1 MEIFNSY
8 KNVIEKALNNDLY
21 NLSDSTK
28 YRYFSK
34 GVTESAITAINRG
47 YNSSAYSRDRNSLA
61 LKTTDLEKAAID
73 MGVMVIP
80 DPEVGLHPDFAHL
93 KGTSNTENH
102 YIASAFIDIKNST
115 RLFSKYDNETI
126 YIITNAIQLLAI
138 NICSVFGGFVQ
149 RLQGDGVFVYFGRK
163 GLEEKRAVMH
173 ILSALSLF
181 TYFIKNDVKTLFENK
196 GLDPIYTRIG
206 IDFGED
212 KDVLWAMA
220 GKENVSEI
228 TTYSLHT
235 SLASKMQGYAKS
247 NQIIIGKNVVD
258 KVMLDTALYSPV
270 EEDRYIYKDPSKS
283 LYYGQFVFDWQ
294 KFLSKQSFV
303 IVSPN
308 SGQLSLKPNKNIP
321 IYAQQSASL
330 RDVASVNK
338 PYYGK
343 F

>member
-28 YRYFSK
+28 YFNR
-34 GVTESAITAINRG
+34 GVTWSAINRG
-47 YNSSAYSRDRNSLA
+47 YNLSEYSRDKQNLS
-61 LKTTDLEKAAID
+61 LKTTDLERTAIN
-73 MGVMVIP
+73 MGVKVIS

-93 KGTSNTENH
+93 KGTANTENH

-115 RLFSKYDNETI
+115 RLFSKYDNDTV

-163 GLEEKRAVMH
+163 GLDEEKAVTH

-181 TYFIKNDVKTLFENK
+181 SHFIENDVKTLFKNK

-206 IDFGED
+206 VDFGED

-235 SLASKMQGYAKS
+235 SLASKMQSYAKS
-247 NQIIIGKNVVD
+247 NQIIIGKNIVN
-258 KVMLDTALYSPV
+258 KVMLDTKLYTPV
-270 EEDRYIYKDPSKS
+270 EGKRYIYEDSNKS
-283 LYYGQFVFDWQ
+283 FYYAQFVFDWQ
-294 KFLSKQSFV
+294 KFLSKQTF
-303 IVSPN
+303 IMASPN
-308 SGQLSLKPNKNIP
+308 TGKLGIKPYQSVIP
-321 IYAQQSASL
+321 IYAKQSEPL
-330 RDVASVNK
+330 REVASVNK